1 MLKLVCSRPNAMQ
14 SLSKVHK
21 SSVKFSPPFL
31 PMFIEK
37 KHGIQE
43 ENDKCTSETLASDP
57 SLL

>member
-1 MLKLVCSRPNAMQ
+1 MCSRPNAMQ